1 MSRSPAHGHRPGEP
15 ARDGALGPRR
25 VPRISLRTAWSTMSF
40 SCWVTLPTSTAGP
53 TWPTSSPCRS
63 SGPSSSSAWYIGAL
77 RRVLLRVGVL
87 AVFAVAAL
95 LISEY
100 IAKPLVQERFSGALS
115 FPSGNVTAVCATALA
130 MWLALYPVLGNV
142 GRGITFAFGAVWTL
156 LMSLAVIG
164 AFWHTPLDGIGSIL
178 LSVGVVTAGAA
189 LLAPRPSRAPP
200 GGHRAGS
207 GHGQGLRTVRPP
219 GLASAHTD
227 PRRTVDERHPVS
239 SSEVGPDGDW
249 NRGRRQARRRCG
261 ASSST
266 GRSNSRSRPT
276 PSPSVST

>member
-1 MSRSPAHGHRPGEP
+1 MSRLRLTVIALVSLLATALLGLAVSRNLTAYRLEHHVLQLLGHPPDVDRWADLADFLAVPVI
-15 ARDGALGPRR
+15 GAVFL
-25 VPRISLRTAWSTMSF
+25 VS
-40 SCWVTLPTSTAGP
+40 VV
-53 TWPTSSPCRS
+53 
-63 SGPSSSSAWYIGAL
+63 YGAL

-164 AFWHTPLDGIGSIL
+164 AFWHTPLDCIGSVL
-178 LSVGVVTAGAA
+178 LSAGVVAAGAA
-189 LLAPRPSRAPP
+189 LLAPRPSRALP
-200 GGHRAGS
+200 
-207 GHGQGLRTVRPP
+207 V
-219 GLASAHTD
+219 D
-227 PRRTVDERHPVS
+227 PEP
-239 SSEVGPDGDW
+239 
-249 NRGRRQARRRCG
+249 ARVMG
-261 ASSST
+261 K
-266 GRSNSRSRPT
+266 
-276 PSPSVST
+276 V